1 MSRKKQSLLESN
13 DVLSIKL
20 ISLPKNTF
28 GANSLKKKLVTRVGE
43 IGNFIVDYDDTE
55 RLILIYGK
63 EAQTSHGFKLGF
75 NEDDATAIIHYL
87 KQAKTLFPK

>member
-13 DVLSIKL
+13 DVLSIKP

-43 IGNFIVDYDDTE
+43 TGNFVVDYDVTE
-55 RLILIYGK
+55 RLILMYGK
-63 EAQTSHGFKLGF
+63 EASTSHGFKLGLDK
-75 NEDDATAIIHYL
+75 NEATAIINLL
-87 KQAKTLFPK
+87 KQAKILFQ